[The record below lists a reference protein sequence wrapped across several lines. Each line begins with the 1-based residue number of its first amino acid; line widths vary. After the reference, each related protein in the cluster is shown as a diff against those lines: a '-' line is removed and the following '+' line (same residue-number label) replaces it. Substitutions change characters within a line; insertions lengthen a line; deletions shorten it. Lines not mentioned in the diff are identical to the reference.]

1 MQCEIEID
9 ECENYTPCV
18 HGTCSDRIANYFC
31 DCEPKYGGK
40 NCSVEL
46 TGCLDGPCLNNGTC
60 KPYLE
65 NETNQKYNC
74 TCPNGFHGQNCT
86 QVCKWF
92 LVGLNSCSVLQLKE
106 NYSWE
111 TLLPICLS
119 LTVSTCSIPWLI
131 LLLLPLCEV
140 VYLHSSFASNC
151 CKAPISVHVCMSVCL
166 STNLCSYKNWRMLMA
181 FY

>member
-1 MQCEIEID
+1 
-9 ECENYTPCV
+9 V

-65 NETNQKYNC
+65 YETSQKYNC
-74 TCPNGFHGQNCT
+74 SCPNGFHGQNCT

-92 LVGLNSCSVLQLKE
+92 LVDQISYFVLQSK
-106 NYSWE
+106 
-111 TLLPICLS
+111 
-119 LTVSTCSIPWLI
+119 
-131 LLLLPLCEV
+131 
-140 VYLHSSFASNC
+140 
-151 CKAPISVHVCMSVCL
+151 
-166 STNLCSYKNWRMLMA
+166 
-181 FY
+181 